1 MSKDSFVIYKSW
13 ASMMAE
19 LPDEELAELTRAVM
33 CHQIGE
39 EFTINNPVVKA
50 IFDMFRSQFD
60 KDDEKYEEVCQRRSE
75 NGKKGGRPK
84 VEEKAKESKCFSEKA
99 NESKSFFEK
108 AKKADNESDSDND
121 NESDLEKEGAKAP
134 KKEKAP
140 SRFNPPTLDE
150 VKKYCEERHNGIDPQ
165 HFIDYYASQRWKKA
179 NGRPLADW
187 KAAVRTWESKDKE
200 KARSGTKHTFNTFE
214 QRANDYDD
222 IEAKMMNRR
231 ASG

>member
-1 MSKDSFVIYKSW
+1 MSKDSFVFHLDFIN
-13 ASMMAE
+13 
-19 LPDEELAELTRAVM
+19 EELFTVEEIGQLTIAALHYSTDGSEPAFEDRTLKLAWSNIKKRMDADAEA
-33 CHQIGE
+33 
-39 EFTINNPVVKA
+39 
-50 IFDMFRSQFD
+50 
-60 KDDEKYEEVCQRRSE
+60 YEEKCEANRR
-75 NGKKGGRPK
+75 NGALGGRPK
-84 VEEKAKESKCFSEKA
+84 KTERFLEETEKT
-99 NESKSFFEK
+99 ERFFEK
-108 AKKADNESDSDND
+108 PKKPDIDIDTD
-121 NESDLEKEGAKAP
+121 IDTDLEKEGAKAP

-150 VKKYCEERHNGIDPQ
+150 VKEYCEERHNGIDPQ

-214 QRANDYDD
+214 QRVNDYDD

>member
-108 AKKADNESDSDND
+108 AKKADNESDND
-121 NESDLEKEGAKAP
+121 NENDTDLRVVDLPAGRQPA
-134 KKEKAP
+134 
-140 SRFNPPTLDE
+140 FHL
-150 VKKYCEERHNGIDPQ
+150 VKRLP
-165 HFIDYYASQRWKKA
+165 
-179 NGRPLADW
+179 
-187 KAAVRTWESKDKE
+187 AAVK
-200 KARSGTKHTFNTFE
+200 
-214 QRANDYDD
+214 
-222 IEAKMMNRR
+222 IERR
-231 ASG
+231 AQLCPAGLAVDGFRLDRHDGELVGGDDLVADIALHVYFFIRIIFSNIINNLF

>member
-1 MSKDSFVIYKSW
+1 MSKDSFVFYKSF
-13 ASMMAE
+13 AE
-19 LPDEELAELTRAVM
+19 ACRELDAETFKETVLAM
-33 CHQIGE
+33 CDYAMDGE
-39 EFTINNPVVKA
+39 DPEITGVAKA
-50 IFDMFRSQFD
+50 IFTIAKPIID
-60 KDDEKYEEVCQRRSE
+60 KNNQRYE

-84 VEEKAKESKCFSEKA
+84 TETEP
-99 NESKSFFEK
+99 
-108 AKKADNESDSDND
+108 ND
-121 NESDLEKEGAKAP
+121 NQTKPNDNQTVTERNQTITKPEPNVNVNDNVTVNDKEKVGAKAP

-214 QRANDYDD
+214 QRVNDYDD

-231 ASG
+231 ESG